1 MRLLPPSTSKRMPD
15 LDVLRG
21 IAIALVL
28 FIHAPIAFS
37 QTSATGMVLTTI
49 KNLGWS
55 GVDLFFVLSGFLIS
69 GLLYREYQSTGR
81 IKLGRFLLR
90 RGLKIWPAYYFVMIG
105 VMVCVTPVESLD
117 GEAGLLFVKRL
128 YWQLRAY
135 WPYWLF
141 VQNYIGM
148 KGWEYT
154 WSIAV
159 EEHFYLTFAALL
171 WLLCILCRRGRSV
184 LERPWI
190 PRITLVV
197 CLAAL
202 VGRVATFLLLENRA
216 YPDVIYKIHYVSH
229 LRLDALLFGTYLGY
243 LYHCRRPVLERLKP
257 HVGWLFGVSLLLL
270 LPLFIWPQRNSGTGL
285 FFTLGFTLNYLGFGG
300 ILIACRLVE
309 WSKYTGLVARIG
321 SPACWALRAL
331 GIYSYTIYLTHGCYR
346 ELIPKAWHNAPG
358 SDLQGNFGGVAIYL
372 VYCVVSGVLLSHV
385 IERPILYCRERLFS
399 TKVKPGNRPASTQ
412 PIVALT

>member
-1 MRLLPPSTSKRMPD
+1 MRLLPPSTSRRMPD

-28 FIHAPIAFS
+28 FSHAPISFS
-37 QTSATGMVLTTI
+37 QTSVIGVALTTI
-49 KNLGWS
+49 KDLGWS

-90 RGLKIWPAYYFVMIG
+90 RGLKIWPAYYFVLIG
-105 VMVCVTPVESLD
+105 VMVCVTPFESLD
-117 GEAGLLFVKRL
+117 GEAGLLFVKRI
-128 YWQLRAY
+128 YWQLSTY

-141 VQNYIGM
+141 VQNYVGM

-171 WLLCILCRRGRSV
+171 CMLCILCRRGQSM
-184 LERPWI
+184 LERSWI
-190 PRITLVV
+190 PRITLAV
-197 CLAAL
+197 CLTAL
-202 VGRVATFLLLENRA
+202 VGRVATFCLLANQG
-216 YPDVIYKIHYVSH
+216 YPDVAYKIHYVSH
-229 LRLDALLFGTYLGY
+229 LRIDALLFGTYLGY

-257 HVGWLFGVSLLLL
+257 HVAWLFGVSLLLL
-270 LPLFIWPQRNSGTGL
+270 LPLFIWPQRTSGMSL
-285 FFTLGFTLNYLGFGG
+285 LFTLGFTLNFLGFGG

-321 SPACWALRAL
+321 GPACWGLRAL

-346 ELIPKAWHNAPG
+346 ELIPKAWRNPLG
-358 SDLQGNFGGVAIYL
+358 SDLQDNFSGLAIYL
-372 VYCVVSGVLLSHV
+372 VYCVVSGVLVSHI
-385 IERPILYCRERLFS
+385 IERPILYCRERFFPA
-399 TKVKPGNRPASTQ
+399 KVKSGNRPASTQ
-412 PIVALT
+412 PIAALA